1 MLTKSSRNIACVVAI
16 VAPLPFVG
24 LISIAE
30 SPISQRDIASSM
42 TMLSMFLWPFL
53 VCRIARTR
61 TIAWGVATS
70 LICFSVWFLSGYLL
84 LEDWEGLEQ
93 DALSLIAGL
102 AFAVMS
108 GASIGGM
115 IERELRGR
123 GLYLDRSENK

>member
-1 MLTKSSRNIACVVAI
+1 MLTKSLRNMACVVAI

-24 LISIAE
+24 LMSIAE
-30 SPISQRDIASSM
+30 SKRDIASSM

-70 LICFSVWFLSGYLL
+70 VICFSVWFLSGYLF
-84 LEDWEGLEQ
+84 LEDREGLEP
-93 DALSLIAGL
+93 DAMSLITGL

-108 GASIGGM
+108 GASIGAM
-115 IERELRGR
+115 VERELRRR
-123 GLYLDRSENK
+123 GLYLERSEKE